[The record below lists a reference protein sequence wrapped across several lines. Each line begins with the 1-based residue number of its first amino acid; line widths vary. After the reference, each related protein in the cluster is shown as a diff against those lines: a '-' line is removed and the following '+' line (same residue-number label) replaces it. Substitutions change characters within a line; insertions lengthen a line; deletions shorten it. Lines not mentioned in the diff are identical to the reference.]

1 MSSGRRTARRDAV
14 FMLYQQDLLGITPEA
29 ALGHHE
35 DADLDEYA
43 STLVMGVAR
52 NREEIDA
59 ILGEHVSGWS
69 VARLGVLE
77 RSILRLATYE
87 LLWMPEVPAAV
98 AIDEAVALAKRFCSD
113 EAGALVNGVLGS
125 IVSLQDARETKARD
139 TTRGGD
145 VGG

>member
-1 MSSGRRTARRDAV
+1 MSSGRRTARRQAV
-14 FMLYQQDLLGITPEA
+14 FALYQQDLLGITLDA
-29 ALGHHE
+29 ALERRE
-35 DADLDEYA
+35 DADLPEYA

-52 NREEIDA
+52 NRAEIDA

-87 LLWMPEVPAAV
+87 LLWMPEVPGAV

-125 IVSLQDARETKARD
+125 IVSLKDAREAGAKD

-145 VGG
+145 VGV